1 VSLRGVLQEIVV
13 EVQGVRPEQVSEDAT
28 LEELGIDSMAVAELI
43 VELEIRLGREL
54 PVGVLRRLREVH
66 TLGDVATQLEA
77 ALAEPA

>member
-1 VSLRGVLQEIVV
+1 MSLRGVLQEIVV

-54 PVGVLRRLREVH
+54 PVGVLRQLREVH